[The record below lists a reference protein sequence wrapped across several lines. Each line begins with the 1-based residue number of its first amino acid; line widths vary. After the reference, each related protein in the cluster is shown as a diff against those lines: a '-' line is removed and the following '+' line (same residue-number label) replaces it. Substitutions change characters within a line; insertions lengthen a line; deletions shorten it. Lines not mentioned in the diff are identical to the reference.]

1 MIGIGS
7 HGGYGS
13 IRAVHNIATVARS
26 ASLPTLKEILMQ
38 KTLTAFVAAATVA
51 AALTASATDAS
62 AQRGFGVGLA
72 AGLVG
77 GAIIGGALAS
87 RPVYAAPYVAVPPTG
102 FVAYPGYAVA
112 LPGPNCYW
120 TRMPVYDPYGRVIGW
135 RGRPVAVCS

>member
-1 MIGIGS
+1 M
-7 HGGYGS
+7 
-13 IRAVHNIATVARS
+13 
-26 ASLPTLKEILMQ
+26 K

-72 AGLVG
+72 TGLIG
-77 GAIIGGALAS
+77 GAIIGGAIASS
-87 RPVYAAPYVAVPPTG
+87 RPAYAGPYVVAPPAG
-102 FVAYPGYAVA
+102 YVAYPGYAVA

-135 RGRPVAVCS
+135 HGRPVAVCS